1 MEECVE
7 ALNGNKQAKILRAF
21 SLKSD
26 ILTKAHNVC
35 Y

>member
-26 ILTKAHNVC
+26 IDKGP
-35 Y
+35 